1 MSGQPSDDEF
11 GVELERFAE
20 LAEVMPGGVAILED
34 AGTLARIVNALPPS
48 MDVMLDE
55 HVLAVPGWRDADDPV
70 ITEVARLSK
79 VMLAAPV
86 SDEQVAAQPD
96 LEGRDEI
103 VGSMPTLLL
112 GRRILCHKDDDPST
126 ATELAYREDRA
137 EHALDN
143 GDVDVFLTE
152 LSAVLNKW
160 AHRLTNE
167 AVEAAPGWLESLPR
181 HEAAIHDDSWMDD
194 ESFAPTED
202 TLAAR
207 LRAEEHDLV
216 QGLLHQA
223 GALRE
228 VVAALGRLCP
238 PGDTTA
244 PADR

>member
-11 GVELERFAE
+11 SVELERFAE
-20 LAEVMPGGVAILED
+20 LAEVMPGGVTILDD

-55 HVLAVPGWRDADDPV
+55 HVFAVPGWRDAEDPV

-86 SDEQVAAQPD
+86 SAEQVAAQPD
-96 LEGRDEI
+96 LEGRDAI

-112 GRRILCHKDDDPST
+112 GRRILCHKDDDPAT

-137 EHALDN
+137 ERALDD

-160 AHRLTNE
+160 AHRLTND
-167 AVEAAPGWLESLPR
+167 AVESAPGWLESLPR
-181 HEAAIHDDSWMDD
+181 HEAAIHDDSWMD
-194 ESFAPTED
+194 ESCGPAEGTP
-202 TLAAR
+202 AAR
-207 LRAEEHDLV
+207 LRAEERALV
-216 QGLLHQA
+216 RGLLAQA
-223 GALRE
+223 AQLRTVATALTQ
-228 VVAALGRLCP
+228 LCP
-238 PGDTTA
+238 PSEDTDS
-244 PADR
+244 ADS